1 MTLLRK
7 VHHLDPQSYT
17 AHPQRSMVHEL
28 QIIIRI
34 SSYQLSQNVLHEK
47 DFIEIT

>member
-17 AHPQRSMVHEL
+17 AHPQRSTVHLMRTPQSEL
-28 QIIIRI
+28 AKTKR
-34 SSYQLSQNVLHEK
+34 SYWLSDL
-47 DFIEIT
+47 F